1 MKYYELYQMNQQLQK
16 LSVVNANIPWKTGIK
31 IARNAETIRNTL
43 IPIDKMR
50 NDIIS
55 KYSDGKMEI
64 AQDDEHYHECT
75 KDIDALMNQ
84 EVTNMTLEKIEPS
97 ELDGFNLPMN
107 IITALYPMLEQKEGG
122 D

>member
-31 IARNAETIRNTL
+31 ITRNAETIRNTL

-64 AQDDEHYHECT
+64 AQDDEHYPECT

-84 EVTNMTLEKIEPS
+84 EVTNMTLENIEPS
-97 ELDGFNLPMN
+97 ELDGFKLPMN